1 MQFLTKVH
9 GVYIMTKKL
18 RENYFSVTTVGLL
31 HVSCDIKNKISVHYC
46 E

>member
-18 RENYFSVTTVGLL
+18 RENYFSVTTVL